1 MITGNLSAL
10 PLATLP
16 PALFALLS
24 RPEFSLAAMQAHDDG
39 KIQPQNADWFCN
51 IGPANTAPRET
62 RHTEFHRQYL
72 DIQVVLEGE
81 EIIHFSC
88 QDARSLPAEERKP
101 DLFILARPEL
111 TQAVHLRAGDFVTF
125 YPGEAHQ
132 ALCAVG
138 EPAAVR
144 KAVFKIPLAMLETG
158 ASA

>member
-1 MITGNLSAL
+1 MITGNLSTL
-10 PLATLP
+10 QLATLP
-16 PALFALLS
+16 PVLLALLS
-24 RPEFSLAAMQAHDDG
+24 RPEFSLTAMQARDDG
-39 KIQPQNADWFCN
+39 KIQPESADWFCT
-51 IGPANTAPRET
+51 IGPATTAPRET

-72 DIQVVLEGE
+72 DIQIVLEGE

-101 DLFILARPEL
+101 DLFILAQPEL

-158 ASA
+158 AQV

>member
-10 PLATLP
+10 KLATLP
-16 PALFALLS
+16 PVLLALLS
-24 RPEFSLAAMQAHDDG
+24 RPEFSLAALQAQDDG
-39 KIQPQNADWFCN
+39 KIQPEGAGWFCN
-51 IGPANTAPRET
+51 IVPAHTAVRET

-72 DIQVVLEGE
+72 DIQVVLSGE

-88 QDARSLPAEERKP
+88 QDARHQAAEERKP
-101 DLFILARPEL
+101 DLFIVDQPQL

-144 KAVFKIPLAMLETG
+144 KAVFKIPLAMLESG
-158 ASA
+158 RDA